1 MTEKNKLDSF
11 EELGRALLRKQ
22 CPCVDL
28 VEKIAFEIS
37 HKYLLPM
44 KGYVKEKQ
52 MPEKDANTLM
62 MNLTKL
68 IFYIGR
74 DFIAV
79 EYMDEILPKDTKEL
93 LGEDN
98 LLVQAFDYSDEELSV
113 QQFICKVLG
122 LKLSDYNPTI
132 SLAPESQDIADLFL
146 PTNDAVNKLAELGYN
161 FTAEE
166 SFTGLNSGFIDFC
179 KGRFH
184 RLINCRFHY
193 VENDNLK
200 TRIAKWIDFYPC
212 KCEEEDI
219 DGDRYLQS
227 FQCYLPK
234 YDELWKKDLFYKL
247 PIPVEGKYSKLP
259 IINRFIEVFGDR
271 DNKETDITS
280 FLAEKGN
287 SFILLMTFSGITLKS
302 QLLCIWQDDEKRKD
316 LKPDFFIVKANGTAD
331 IIEFKLPS
339 LKNKAIVGTENRE
352 TFSAELSSYI
362 AQLSVYAEYFDDSA
376 NRKWFEKKYGFT
388 VYKPRKYLVVGRR
401 SDFSS
406 DEWQKIKARYSDVEI
421 YTYDDIVDTVVSFL
435 YCV

>member
-1 MTEKNKLDSF
+1 MEEKNKLDSF
-11 EELGRALLRKQ
+11 EQLGRALLRKQ
-22 CPCVDL
+22 NPCIDL

-44 KGYVKEKQ
+44 KDYVKEKHI
-52 MPEKDANTLM
+52 PEKDANTLM
-62 MNLTKL
+62 INLTKL

-74 DFIAV
+74 DFVAV
-79 EYMDEILPKDTKEL
+79 EYMDEILPKGTKEI
-93 LGEDN
+93 LGEDS
-98 LLVQAFDYSDEELSV
+98 LLIQTFDYSDEELSV

-122 LKLSDYNPTI
+122 LKLSDYNPTV
-132 SLAPESQDIADLFL
+132 SLVPESRDIADLFL
-146 PTNDAVNKLAELGYN
+146 PTNDAADKLVELGYN

-166 SFTGLNSGFIDFC
+166 SFTGLNSGFIDFY

-212 KCEEEDI
+212 KYKEDDI
-219 DGDRYLQS
+219 DGDHYRQS

-234 YDELWKKDLFYKL
+234 YDELWEKDLFYKL
-247 PIPVEGKYSKLP
+247 PIPDEGKYSKLP
-259 IINRFIEVFGDR
+259 IINRFVEIFGDR

-280 FLAEKGN
+280 FLAEEGN
-287 SFILLMTFSGITLKS
+287 SFILLMMFSGIILKN
-302 QLLCIWQDDEKRKD
+302 QLLCMWQDDQKRKD
-316 LKPDFFIVKANGTAD
+316 LKPDFFIVEANGTVD
-331 IIEFKLPS
+331 IIEFKLPF
-339 LKNKAIVGTENRE
+339 LKSKAIVGTENRE
-352 TFSAELSSYI
+352 AFSAELNSYI

-401 SDFSS
+401 ADFSS
-406 DEWQKIKARYSDVEI
+406 DEWQRIKAGYSNVEI
-421 YTYDDIVDTVVSFL
+421 YTYDDIVDTVVSLL

>member
-1 MTEKNKLDSF
+1 MKVKYELDNF
-11 EELGRALLRKQ
+11 EQLGRALLRKMN
-22 CPCVDL
+22 PCIDL
-28 VEKIAFEIS
+28 VEKIAFDIS

-44 KGYVKEKQ
+44 KNYVKEKHI
-52 MPEKDANTLM
+52 PEKDANTLI

-79 EYMDEILPKDTKEL
+79 EYMDEILPKDTEEI

-98 LLVQAFDYSDEELSV
+98 LLVQTFDYSDEELSV

-132 SLAPESQDIADLFL
+132 SLVPESQDIANLFL
-146 PTNDAVNKLAELGYN
+146 PTNDAVVKLIELGYD

-166 SFTGLNSGFIDFC
+166 SLMGLNSGFIDFA
-179 KGRFH
+179 KGKFH

-212 KCEEEDI
+212 KYKEEDI
-219 DGDRYLQS
+219 DGDNYRQG
-227 FQCYLPK
+227 FQCYLPEYNK
-234 YDELWKKDLFYKL
+234 LWEKDLFYKP
-247 PIPVEGKYSKLP
+247 PIPDEGKYSKLP
-259 IINRFIEVFGDR
+259 IINRFVEVFGDR

-280 FLAEKGN
+280 FLAEKEN
-287 SFILLMTFSGITLKS
+287 SFILLMTFAGVTLKN
-302 QLLCIWQDDEKRKD
+302 QLSCIWQDGEERKD
-316 LKPDFFIVKANGTAD
+316 LKPDFFVVKANGTVD
-331 IIEFKLPS
+331 IVEFKLPS
-339 LKNKAIVGTENRE
+339 LKSKAIVGTENRE
-352 TFSAELSSYI
+352 AFSAELSSYI
-362 AQLSVYAEYFDDSA
+362 SQVSVYAEYFDDSA

-388 VYKPRKYLVVGRR
+388 VYKPRKYLVIGRR
-401 SDFSS
+401 ADFSS
-406 DEWQKIKARYSDVEI
+406 DEWQRIKARYSDFEI